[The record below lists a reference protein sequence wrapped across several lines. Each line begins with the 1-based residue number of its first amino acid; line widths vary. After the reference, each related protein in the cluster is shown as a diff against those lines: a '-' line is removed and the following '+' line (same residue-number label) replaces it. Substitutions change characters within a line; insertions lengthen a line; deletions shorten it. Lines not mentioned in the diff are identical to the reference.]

1 VGIALPDAEVA
12 ILGCGGEASE
22 MVEGSSC
29 LLEVG
34 RVIFGNI
41 DVSFR
46 LGWLGGVGDE
56 AQPGVGGK
64 FGWAEIDQLLPWDL
78 GLDDP
83 ICCGHVIAV
92 LKCHVRQ
99 ARACTRRAA
108 DSNSAGTA
116 RLLTPLRRGTFE
128 VSALDGEAAFMPWI
142 AWLIVAVALGVAEF
156 FTLTLAFGL
165 LAAAALVAAIVAG
178 LGGSVLA
185 QFLAFAIS
193 GGVGL
198 LIVRPIARRQMSHP
212 SPVREGSY
220 ALIGKKAVVI
230 EEVTGTQGLI
240 KLAGEVWSARALDED
255 HVIPT
260 GSLVDVM
267 EIEGATAIVYPR
279 ELLP

>member
-1 VGIALPDAEVA
+1 
-12 ILGCGGEASE
+12 
-22 MVEGSSC
+22 
-29 LLEVG
+29 
-34 RVIFGNI
+34 
-41 DVSFR
+41 
-46 LGWLGGVGDE
+46 
-56 AQPGVGGK
+56 
-64 FGWAEIDQLLPWDL
+64 
-78 GLDDP
+78 
-83 ICCGHVIAV
+83 
-92 LKCHVRQ
+92 
-99 ARACTRRAA
+99 
-108 DSNSAGTA
+108 
-116 RLLTPLRRGTFE
+116 
-128 VSALDGEAAFMPWI
+128 MPWI

-178 LGGSVLA
+178 LGGSVMA

-198 LIVRPIARRQMSHP
+198 LIVRPIARRQMTHP

-230 EEVTGTQGLI
+230 EEVTGTEGLI

-260 GSLVDVM
+260 GTLVDVM